1 MTRLTLRPFAPGCA
15 AKSKFLKRA
24 LGLAL
29 FATAGARAHVPE
41 IGQIVRFQANA
52 LRQEKPMSVTGRL
65 TFGAHKIPYTL
76 HWNGPL
82 DYRITLTKVPGAFTS
97 SSSSPANWVLQRKGR
112 LCALQ
117 TANLTV
123 GCPAPEA
130 WAAAELSGSGEEA
143 AAALVD
149 RGFVDADEIVYK
161 ETDARTTLKSPKQ
174 RNVRL
179 AVGANGSKPIA
190 VIEIRGPGY
199 KSDVPGEEHP
209 VLQFEQTYLKLMLAR
224 FARDGEVFTVKATA
238 DLGFREKKTRYTA
251 LLADRV
257 EVWVGKSLRLVVDRD
272 KILEGQKAQSVP
284 PPKTITDI
292 RTLESQL
299 SPEGL
304 AFLRA
309 FLLVH

>member
-1 MTRLTLRPFAPGCA
+1 MTRVTLRPSAPGCA

-24 LGLAL
+24 LGPAL
-29 FATAGARAHVPE
+29 FAAAGARAHVPE

-52 LRQEKPMSVTGRL
+52 LRQEKPMSITGRL
-65 TFGAHKIPYTL
+65 TFGTHKIPYTL
-76 HWNGPL
+76 IWNGPL
-82 DYRITLTKVPGAFTS
+82 DYRVTLTKVPGTFTS
-97 SSSSPANWVLQRKGR
+97 SAPANWVLQRKGR

-149 RGFVDADEIVYK
+149 RGFVDSDEIAYK
-161 ETDARTTLKSPKQ
+161 ETDARSVIKSPKQ

-179 AVGANGSKPIA
+179 AVGTNGSKPMA
-190 VIEIRGPGY
+190 VIEVRGPHY
-199 KSDVPGEEHP
+199 QSDVAGEEHP

-257 EVWVGKSLRLVVDRD
+257 EVWAGKSLRLVVDRD

-292 RTLESQL
+292 RTLDSQL

-304 AFLRA
+304 QFLHA